1 MARRR
6 TTLWL
11 SLLALGGACAGLLD
25 AGPAS
30 ARVDADS
37 PYTKA
42 QTFSGAL
49 RYVRIDLGFSVVE
62 QDARTA
68 YVIFEYQPSGQRDRS
83 STGTIE
89 VVDTSSGVKV
99 YVRLPKMPEYHERV
113 LRDGLMRKL
122 REEYGVPA
130 PRERPKPSPDAG
142 DAGRD

>member
-11 SLLALGGACAGLLD
+11 SLLVLGGFCLALL
-25 AGPAS
+25 AVPAS

-49 RYVRIDLGFSVVE
+49 RYVRIDLGFRLLE
-62 QDARTA
+62 QDPRTA
-68 YVIFEYQPSGQRDRS
+68 YVIFEYQPSGQQDQS
-83 STGTIE
+83 CTGTIE
-89 VVDTSSGVKV
+89 VVDTSNGVKV

-122 REEYGVPA
+122 REEYGTPA
-130 PRERPKPSPDAG
+130 PREKPKAPSHDAS